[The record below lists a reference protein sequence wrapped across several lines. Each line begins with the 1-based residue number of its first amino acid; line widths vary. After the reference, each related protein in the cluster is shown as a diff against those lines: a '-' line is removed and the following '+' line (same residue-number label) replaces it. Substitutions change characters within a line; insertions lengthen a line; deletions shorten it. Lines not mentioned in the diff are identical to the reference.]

1 MSGVPTSLRLSCIP
15 PENASI
21 TCSGHHSIL
30 QSEGAIDEDVLDPD
44 RGLARIFIG
53 GPGGD
58 RIRVEDDDVS
68 RVPGSDLPALVQPES
83 LSRGERHMAD
93 RVGLARIFRGGAA
106 VVRSRVEVDDGR
118 LVPVRDL
125 SAVLT
130 PESLSRGERHVPD
143 RLGTIEITL
152 VADVGVHSAWDGA
165 LRARMG
171 PVPDE

>member
-68 RVPGSDLPALVQPES
+68 LVPGSDLPA
-83 LSRGERHMAD
+83 
-93 RVGLARIFRGGAA
+93 
-106 VVRSRVEVDDGR
+106 VVK
-118 LVPVRDL
+118 
-125 SAVLT
+125 

-143 RLGTIEITL
+143 RLGKIENTL
-152 VADVGVHSAWDGA
+152 VADVGVQNAWERPP
-165 LRARMG
+165 RARMG
-171 PVPDE
+171 PVTDEDAVTDRKSTRLNSSHVAISYAV